1 MPTAED
7 EVLIAEIVY
16 EYLGRLADLEIGQT
30 LKLTVEQKAVLVILA
45 GTFDTRRPWQSG
57 DGFYTDFCPESLWK
71 SCFLRLRILIIPGIM

>member
-45 GTFDTRRPWQSG
+45 GTFDTRRPW
-57 DGFYTDFCPESLWK
+57 
-71 SCFLRLRILIIPGIM
+71 